1 MKTLKELLR
10 KDTGRSKP
18 VVFAFGRLNPPTIG
32 HQKLIERIITVAKR
46 VKGLPVLYVSASQ
59 DKKKNPLTVKQ
70 KVDYLKKLYPRGI
83 QILPA
88 IGSERTF
95 MEILK
100 NRFDKRYTDVYM
112 IAGSDRVAEFKRL
125 IKQYNGKDYNFDTTE
140 VVSAGER
147 DPDATGATGMSASKM
162 REFAARNDFTS
173 FKQGLIRGTKE
184 KDAMKLFKDLKKGMG
199 VNEAMAPEDDGLR
212 MIRENYHNNE
222 IFNMGDMVENN
233 NNGNVG
239 KIIKRG
245 PNYVQY
251 EMEDGGVEKAWLNE
265 ITPANNIDTE
275 LQVEDVDK
283 KKLVLQKN
291 AKTLK
296 SFSSFEEEINSAKDV
311 QKTNKDE
318 EEKEQKKADK
328 QDRKLPIETPGQPK
342 IASVD
347 TWTQGPE
354 NANQIHTQRKFN
366 IKTPGQVRDYAKF
379 VDNRKF
385 QKFEEVDLEEK
396 TDPKLK
402 LRYMKTVIDM
412 LDGTHGKQLISQSEY
427 DKLMKLTKKMNNLEN
442 PRGASSSEKRE
453 YEKLV
458 MKYANKLGSKKRE
471 YLGYIKDIMKEGFDL
486 EESLRGSFSD
496 KQLANLKK
504 VWAKKTKRDVTP
516 AIKKLLKNLDA
527 PTRAA
532 IANAKINVISK
543 MVPEGIE
550 EKGLWHN
557 IHMKRKRGETMR
569 KKGEKGAP
577 TPQQMARAKAA
588 SEDPEVRQDP
598 DVKDKK
604 GTQPAKYYSGIKSK
618 STKSARD
625 AHFKKGTKMDDDN
638 PAAYK
643 PAPGDASGETKPS
656 KHTIAFK
663 KKFGEDVQQEIK
675 DIKAWSEL
683 DETIEQYKDQYG
695 TEYRVKLDQTVSE
708 MFDELLSENEGVK
721 KKAAKSG
728 MPYGVLMKV
737 YNRGM
742 AAWRTGHRPGT
753 TPQQWGMARVNSFVT
768 KSSGTWGKADSD
780 LAAKVRGK

>member
-1 MKTLKELLR
+1 M
-10 KDTGRSKP
+10 
-18 VVFAFGRLNPPTIG
+18 
-32 HQKLIERIITVAKR
+32 
-46 VKGLPVLYVSASQ
+46 LYVSASQ
-59 DKKKNPLTVKQ
+59 DKRKNPLTVKQ
-70 KVDYLKKLYPRGI
+70 KVDYLKKVYPRGI
-83 QILPA
+83 KILPA

-100 NRFDKRYTDVYM
+100 NRFDKKFTDVYM

-162 REFAARNDFTS
+162 RDFAMNNDYTS
-173 FKQGLIRGTKE
+173 FKQGLIKGTKE

-199 VNEAMAPEDDGLR
+199 VNEAMAPEDDELR
-212 MIRENYHNNE
+212 MIRENYHNND

-265 ITPANNIDTE
+265 ITPANNIDSE
-275 LQVEDVDK
+275 IQVEDVDK

-291 AKTLK
+291 ANQLK
-296 SFSSFEEEINSAKDV
+296 SFKSFEEEINSAKDA
-311 QKTNKDE
+311 QKKGVEDEQDETEKDE
-318 EEKEQKKADK
+318 KKDK
-328 QDRKLPIETPGQPK
+328 KRKLPIETPGQPK
-342 IASVD
+342 IANVD
-347 TWTQGPE
+347 TWSQGPDQ
-354 NANQIHTQRKFN
+354 ADQIRTMRTFN
-366 IKTPGQVRDYAKF
+366 IKTPGQVRDYGKL
-379 VDNRKF
+379 VGDRKF
-385 QKFEEVDLEEK
+385 QKFEEVEQTDL
-396 TDPKLK
+396 
-402 LRYMKTVIDM
+402 
-412 LDGTHGKQLISQSEY
+412 
-427 DKLMKLTKKMNNLEN
+427 
-442 PRGASSSEKRE
+442 
-453 YEKLV
+453 
-458 MKYANKLGSKKRE
+458 
-471 YLGYIKDIMKEGFDL
+471 
-486 EESLRGSFSD
+486 
-496 KQLANLKK
+496 
-504 VWAKKTKRDVTP
+504 
-516 AIKKLLKNLDA
+516 
-527 PTRAA
+527 
-532 IANAKINVISK
+532 
-543 MVPEGIE
+543 E

-557 IHMKRKRGETMR
+557 IHMKRKRGERMR

-604 GTQPAKYYSGIKSK
+604 GTQPAKYYAGKMSK

-643 PAPGDASGETKPS
+643 PAPGDATGKTKPS
-656 KHTIAFK
+656 KHTLAFK

-708 MFDELLSENEGVK
+708 MFDELLSENAGVK
-721 KKAAKSG
+721 KKAEKSG
-728 MPYGVLMKV
+728 MPYGILMKV

-768 KSSGTWGKADSD
+768 KSSGTWGKADKD

>member
-1 MKTLKELLR
+1 MKKFSELLK
-10 KDTGRSKP
+10 KDTGKTQP

-32 HQKLIERIITVAKR
+32 HQKLIERIITIAKR

-59 DKKKNPLTVKQ
+59 DKVKNPLTVKQ
-70 KVDYLKKLYPRGI
+70 KVAYLKKVYPRGI
-83 QILPA
+83 TILPA
-88 IGSERTF
+88 IGTERTF

-100 NRFDKRYTDVYM
+100 NRFDQKYTDVYM
-112 IAGSDRVAEFKRL
+112 IAGSDRVAEFKKL
-125 IKQYNGKDYNFDTTE
+125 IKKYNGTDYNFDTVN

-147 DPDATGATGMSASKM
+147 DADATGAKGMSASKM
-162 REFAARNDFTS
+162 RGFASVNDFTS
-173 FKQGLIRGTKE
+173 FKQGLISGTKE

-199 VNEAMAPEDDGLR
+199 VNEAMAPEDDELR

-265 ITPANNIDTE
+265 ITPANNIDSE

-291 AKTLK
+291 AQELK
-296 SFSSFEEEINSAKDV
+296 SFKSFEEEINSAKDA
-311 QKTNKDE
+311 QKKGVEDEQDETEKDE
-318 EEKEQKKADK
+318 KKDK
-328 QDRKLPIETPGQPK
+328 KRKLAVVTPGQPK
-342 IASVD
+342 IANVD
-347 TWTQGPE
+347 DWTQGPD
-354 NANQIHTQRKFN
+354 NAAQIHTQRTFN
-366 IKTPGQVRDYAKF
+366 ITTPGQVRDYAKL
-379 VDNRKF
+379 VTTRKF
-385 QKFEEVDLEEK
+385 QKFEEVELEEATYEFFFSTGSGK
-396 TDPKLK
+396 DTKAKISAKNLNAAEAKLK
-402 LRYMKTVIDM
+402 IKHKDIEIGYVKKN
-412 LDGTHGKQLISQSEY
+412 GKEMS
-427 DKLMKLTKKMNNLEN
+427 
-442 PRGASSSEKRE
+442 
-453 YEKLV
+453 V
-458 MKYANKLGSKKRE
+458 
-471 YLGYIKDIMKEGFDL
+471 KDIMNEEKFEEGIKPYVSMMKKDVRGRRVMHYRVLDKDEKEILVTTDQKKAEKF
-486 EESLRGSFSD
+486 
-496 KQLANLKK
+496 LKK
-504 VWAKKTKRDVTP
+504 NYNKLKTGSLKP
-516 AIKKLLKNLDA
+516 IKED
-527 PTRAA
+527 T
-532 IANAKINVISK
+532 
-543 MVPEGIE
+543 IE

-557 IHMKRKRGETMR
+557 IHMKRKRGEKMR

-577 TPQQMARAKAA
+577 TPDQLKRAQGEAA
-588 SEDPEVRQDP
+588 QDP
-598 DVKDKK
+598 DIKDKE
-604 GTQPAKYYSGIKSK
+604 GTQPKKYYSGIKSK

-643 PAPGDASGETKPS
+643 PAPGDASGKTKPS
-656 KHTIAFK
+656 KHTLAFK
-663 KKFGEDVQQEIK
+663 KKFGEDVEQEIK
-675 DIKAWSEL
+675 DIKSWSEL
-683 DETIEQYKDQYG
+683 DETIEQYKDEYG
-695 TEYRVKLDQTVSE
+695 TDYRIKLDRTVSE

-728 MPYGVLMKV
+728 MPYGILMKV

-780 LAAKVRGK
+780 LASKVRG